1 MHLILYRNDIEK
13 STFMKRLVF
22 RLLAIASII
31 IAPLT
36 LKAQEES
43 SALQLIGPS
52 TGSGTVGSQGTQA
65 LHLTLD
71 QALEIALSENNTI
84 KIADMTVE
92 KTGYARKGS
101 YAALYPNISANGS
114 YQRTLKKQVM
124 VMDMG
129 GQPMEIKVGRDNNI
143 STSASA
149 SMPIV
154 NAQLWESLKLSGLDV
169 ELAVEQARSSKIAMV
184 KQVKQAFYA
193 VLLAEK
199 SLDVVTNVYDNAQK
213 NYEKTLQRFNV
224 GKASEVERLRAQVTM
239 MNAEPNVSSAEN
251 AVLLATW
258 QLKAIMGIDLNTE
271 VEVVGNLDDYTT
283 QLLSPYIS
291 EEDLSKN
298 SSLLQLGIQGRMLES
313 TIRMQKKQ
321 YIPTLA
327 ANINYN
333 YNAMGDDEL
342 RWFPSSTAAVS
353 LSIPIFDGLQ
363 KHYNIKQSKINK
375 NMLDLQREDT
385 ERNLR
390 VAIRNY
396 NDQMALC
403 IKNYQA
409 ADATVGIAQ
418 KSYDISEKMYEV
430 GKATMVE
437 LNDAQVSLMQ
447 AQLTQAQAVYNF
459 MVAKASLDELIG
471 KEE

>member
-1 MHLILYRNDIEK
+1 
-13 STFMKRLVF
+13 MKRLIF
-22 RLLAIASII
+22 RILALTTIVII
-31 IAPLT
+31 PMII
-36 LKAQEES
+36 KAQDDP
-43 SALQLIGPS
+43 SALQQ
-52 TGSGTVGSQGTQA
+52 VQGTQP
-65 LHLTLD
+65 LRLTLD
-71 QALEIALSENNTI
+71 QALEIALSESNTI
-84 KIADMTVE
+84 KIADLTIE
-92 KTGYARKGS
+92 KSGYAQKGS
-101 YAALYPNISANGS
+101 YAALYPNVSVSGS
-114 YQRTLKKQVM
+114 YQRTLLKQVM

-129 GQPMEIKVGRDNNI
+129 GQAMEIKVGRDNNI
-143 STSASA
+143 NTSASA
-149 SMPIV
+149 SMPLV
-154 NAQLWESLKLSGLDV
+154 NAQLWESLKLSGMDV

-193 VLLAEK
+193 VLLAQK
-199 SLDVVTNVYDNAQK
+199 SLDVVSNVYENAQK

-258 QLKAIMGIDLNTE
+258 QLKAVMGINLDTD
-271 VEVVGNLDDYTT
+271 VEVVGDLNDYTA
-283 QLLSPYIS
+283 QMLSPYIS
-291 EEDLSKN
+291 EDDLSNN

-321 YIPTLA
+321 YLPTLA
-327 ANINYN
+327 ASINYN
-333 YNAMGDDEL
+333 YSAMGDEEL

-353 LSIPIFDGLQ
+353 LCIPVFDGFQ
-363 KHYNIKQSKINK
+363 KRYNIKQSKINK
-375 NMLDLQREDT
+375 NMLDLQLEDT

-390 VAIRNY
+390 IGIRNY

-409 ADATVGIAQ
+409 ANATVEIAQ

-430 GKATMVE
+430 GKATLVE
-437 LNDAQVSLMQ
+437 LNDAQLALQQ

-459 MVAKASLDELIG
+459 MVTKASLDELIG

>member
-1 MHLILYRNDIEK
+1 
-13 STFMKRLVF
+13 MKRLVF
-22 RLLAIASII
+22 RLLALTTII
-31 IAPLT
+31 IAPLVLTAQDDPST
-36 LKAQEES
+36 LQPS
-43 SALQLIGPS
+43 HPS
-52 TGSGTVGSQGTQA
+52 TGSRTIESQGAQEQE
-65 LHLTLD
+65 LQDIQLTLE
-71 QALEIALSENNTI
+71 QALEIALSENNSI
-84 KIADMTVE
+84 KIADMTIE
-92 KTGYARKGS
+92 KSGYAKKGS
-101 YAALYPNISANGS
+101 YAALYPNISLSGS
-114 YQRTLKKQVM
+114 YQRTLLKQTM

-129 GQPMEIKVGRDNNI
+129 GQTMEIKVGRDNNI
-143 STSASA
+143 TTTATA
-149 SMPIV
+149 SMPLV
-154 NAQLWESLKLSGLDV
+154 NASLWESLKLSGMDV

-199 SLDVVTNVYDNAQK
+199 SLEVVTNVYDNAQK

-224 GKASEVERLRAQVTM
+224 GKASELERLRAQVTM

-258 QLKAIMGIDLNTE
+258 QLKAVMGIDLNTR
-271 VEVVGNLDDYTT
+271 VKVVGDLNDYTD
-283 QLLSPYIS
+283 QLLAPYVS
-291 EEDLSKN
+291 EEDLSNN

-313 TIRMQKKQ
+313 TIKMQKKQ

-333 YNAMGDDEL
+333 YSAMGDDEL

-363 KHYNIKQSKINK
+363 KHFNIKQSKINK
-375 NMLDLQREDT
+375 SMLDLQREDT

-390 VAIRNY
+390 IAIRNY

-409 ADATVGIAQ
+409 ANATVGIAQ

-437 LNDAQVSLMQ
+437 LNDAQVALMQ
-447 AQLTQAQAVYNF
+447 SQLTQAQAVYNF

>member
-1 MHLILYRNDIEK
+1 MML
-13 STFMKRLVF
+13 S
-22 RLLAIASII
+22 
-31 IAPLT
+31 
-36 LKAQEES
+36 AQDDS
-43 SALQLIGPS
+43 SALRQGQ
-52 TGSGTVGSQGTQA
+52 GSET
-65 LHLTLD
+65 LRLTLD
-71 QALEIALSENNTI
+71 QALEIALSESNTI

-101 YAALYPNISANGS
+101 YAALYPNINISGS
-114 YQRTLKKQVM
+114 YQRTLLKQVM
-124 VMDMG
+124 VMEMPNPITG
-129 GQPMEIKVGRDNNI
+129 ETQTAEIKMGRDNNI
-143 STSASA
+143 NTSASA

-154 NAQLWESLKLSGLDV
+154 NAQLWESLKLSGMDV
-169 ELAVEQARSSKIAMV
+169 ELAVEQARSSKIALV

-193 VLLAEK
+193 VLLAQK
-199 SLDVVTNVYDNAQK
+199 SHEVVANVYENAQK

-224 GKASEVERLRAQVTM
+224 GKASEVEHLRAQVTM

-251 AVLLATW
+251 AVMLATW
-258 QLKAIMGIDLNTE
+258 QLKAVMGIDLDTD
-271 VEVVGNLDDYTT
+271 VEVVGDLNDYTAQMLT
-283 QLLSPYIS
+283 PYVS
-291 EEDLSKN
+291 EEDLSNN

-321 YIPTLA
+321 YLPTLA
-327 ANINYN
+327 ASINYN
-333 YNAMGDDEL
+333 YSAMGDEEL

-353 LSIPIFDGLQ
+353 LSIPIFDGFQ
-363 KHYNIKQSKINK
+363 KHYSIKQSKINK

-390 VAIRNY
+390 IGIRNY

-409 ADATVGIAQ
+409 AEATVEIAQ

-430 GKATMVE
+430 GKATLVE
-437 LNDAQVSLMQ
+437 LNDAQLALQQ

-459 MVAKASLDELIG
+459 MVTKASLDELIG

>member
-1 MHLILYRNDIEK
+1 MML
-13 STFMKRLVF
+13 S
-22 RLLAIASII
+22 
-31 IAPLT
+31 
-36 LKAQEES
+36 AQDDS
-43 SALQLIGPS
+43 SALRQGQ
-52 TGSGTVGSQGTQA
+52 GSET
-65 LHLTLD
+65 LRLTLD
-71 QALEIALSENNTI
+71 QALEIALSESNTV

-92 KTGYARKGS
+92 KSGYAEKGS
-101 YAALYPNISANGS
+101 YSALYPNISANGS

-129 GQPMEIKVGRDNNI
+129 GQAMEIKVGRDNSINA
-143 STSASA
+143 TATA

-154 NAQLWESLKLSGLDV
+154 NAQLWESLKLSGMDV
-169 ELAVEQARSSKIAMV
+169 ELAVEQARSSKIALV

-193 VLLAEK
+193 VLLAQK
-199 SLDVVTNVYDNAQK
+199 SHEVVANVYENAQK

-224 GKASEVERLRAQVTM
+224 GKASEVEHLRAQVTM

-251 AVLLATW
+251 AVMLATW
-258 QLKAIMGIDLNTE
+258 QLKAVMGIDLDTDI
-271 VEVVGNLDDYTT
+271 EVVGDLNDYTAQMLT
-283 QLLSPYIS
+283 PYVS
-291 EEDLSKN
+291 EEDLSNN

-321 YIPTLA
+321 YLPTLA
-327 ANINYN
+327 ASINYN
-333 YNAMGDDEL
+333 YSAMGDEEL

-353 LSIPIFDGLQ
+353 LSIPIFDGFQ
-363 KHYNIKQSKINK
+363 KHYSIKQSKINK

-390 VAIRNY
+390 IGIRNY

-409 ADATVGIAQ
+409 AEATVEIAQ

-430 GKATMVE
+430 GKATLVE
-437 LNDAQVSLMQ
+437 LNDAQLALQQ

-459 MVAKASLDELIG
+459 MVTKASLDELIG

>member
-1 MHLILYRNDIEK
+1 MKKLIFN
-13 STFMKRLVF
+13 V
-22 RLLAIASII
+22 LAITAITFIPLFSYAQADAS
-31 IAPLT
+31 A
-36 LKAQEES
+36 S
-43 SALQLIGPS
+43 SEVLRI
-52 TGSGTVGSQGTQA
+52 
-65 LHLTLD
+65 TLD
-71 QALEIALSENNTI
+71 QALEIALSENNTL

-129 GQPMEIKVGRDNNI
+129 GHPMEIKVGRDNNI
-143 STSASA
+143 NTSATA
-149 SMPIV
+149 SMPLV

-169 ELAVEQARSSKIAMV
+169 ELAVEQARSSKIAMI

-199 SLDVVTNVYDNAQK
+199 SLNVVTEVYENARK
-213 NYEKTLQRFNV
+213 NYEKTEQRFNV

-251 AVLLATW
+251 SVLLATW
-258 QLKAIMGIDLNTE
+258 QLKAIMGIDLDTE
-271 VEVVGNLDDYTT
+271 VEVLGDLNDYVDNMLTPYVSEDD
-283 QLLSPYIS
+283 IS
-291 EEDLSKN
+291 NN
-298 SSLLQLGIQGRMLES
+298 SSLLQLDIQDRMLES

-321 YIPTLA
+321 YLPTLA
-327 ANINYN
+327 ASINYN
-333 YNAMGDDEL
+333 YNAMGDDSL
-342 RWFPSSTAAVS
+342 SWFPSSTAALS
-353 LSIPIFDGLQ
+353 LSIPIFDGFQ
-363 KHYNIKQSKINK
+363 KRFNIKQSKVSK
-375 NMLDLQREDT
+375 NMLELQREDT

-390 VAIRNY
+390 IGIRNF

-409 ADATVGIAQ
+409 ANATVEIAK
-418 KSYDISEKMYEV
+418 KSYDISQKMYEV

-437 LNDAQVSLMQ
+437 LNDSQVALMQ

>member
-1 MHLILYRNDIEK
+1 
-13 STFMKRLVF
+13 MKRLNIS
-22 RLLAIASII
+22 LIAF
-31 IAPLT
+31 IALFFAT
-36 LKAQEES
+36 TTVKAQENQP
-43 SALQLIGPS
+43 LQL
-52 TGSGTVGSQGTQA
+52 
-65 LHLTLD
+65 TLE
-71 QALEIALSENNTI
+71 QALEIALSESNTI
-84 KIADMTVE
+84 KIADMTIE
-92 KTGYARKGS
+92 KSGYAKKGS
-101 YAALYPNISANGS
+101 YAALYPNVSVNSS
-114 YQRTLKKQVM
+114 YQRTLLKQVM

-129 GQPMEIKVGRDNNI
+129 GQAMEIKVGRDNNI
-143 STSASA
+143 SASASA
-149 SMPIV
+149 SMPLV
-154 NAQLWESLKLSGLDV
+154 NASLWESLKLSGMDV
-169 ELAVEQARSSKIAMV
+169 EMAVEQARSSKIAMV

-193 VLLAEK
+193 VLLAQESYK
-199 SLDVVTNVYDNAQK
+199 VMNQVYENAQK

-239 MNAEPNVSSAEN
+239 LNAEPNVSSAEN

-258 QLKAIMGIDLNTE
+258 QLKAVMGIDLGTE
-271 VEVVGNLDDYTT
+271 VEVVGNLNDYTQQMLT
-283 QLLSPYIS
+283 PYVS
-291 EEDLSKN
+291 EDDLSNN
-298 SSLLQLGIQGRMLES
+298 SSLLQLGIQDRMLES

-321 YIPTLA
+321 YIPSLA

-333 YNAMGDDEL
+333 YSAMGDEEL

-353 LSIPIFDGLQ
+353 LSIPVFDGFQ
-363 KHYNIKQSKINK
+363 KHYNILQSKK
-375 NMLDLQREDT
+375 TRDMLDLQREDT

-390 VAIRNY
+390 IAIRNY

-409 ADATVGIAQ
+409 ANATVDIAQ

-437 LNDAQVSLMQ
+437 LNDAQVALLQ

-471 KEE
+471 KAE

>member
-1 MHLILYRNDIEK
+1 ML
-13 STFMKRLVF
+13 S
-22 RLLAIASII
+22 
-31 IAPLT
+31 
-36 LKAQEES
+36 AQDDS
-43 SALQLIGPS
+43 SALRQGQ
-52 TGSGTVGSQGTQA
+52 GSET
-65 LHLTLD
+65 LRLTLD
-71 QALEIALSENNTI
+71 QALEIALSESNTV

-92 KTGYARKGS
+92 KSGYAEKGS
-101 YAALYPNISANGS
+101 YSALYPNISANGS

-129 GQPMEIKVGRDNNI
+129 GQAMEIKVGRDNSINA
-143 STSASA
+143 TATA

-154 NAQLWESLKLSGLDV
+154 NAQLWESLKLSGMDV
-169 ELAVEQARSSKIAMV
+169 ELAVEQARSSKIALV

-193 VLLAEK
+193 VLLAQK
-199 SLDVVTNVYDNAQK
+199 SHEVVANVYENAQK

-224 GKASEVERLRAQVTM
+224 GKASEVEHLRAQVTM

-251 AVLLATW
+251 AVMLATW
-258 QLKAIMGIDLNTE
+258 QLKAVMGIDLDTD
-271 VEVVGNLDDYTT
+271 VEVVGDLNDYTAQMLT
-283 QLLSPYIS
+283 PYVS
-291 EEDLSKN
+291 EEDLSNN

-321 YIPTLA
+321 YLPTLA
-327 ANINYN
+327 ASINYN
-333 YNAMGDDEL
+333 YSAMGDEEL

-353 LSIPIFDGLQ
+353 LSIPIFDGFQ
-363 KHYNIKQSKINK
+363 KHYSIKQSKINK

-390 VAIRNY
+390 IGIRNY
-396 NDQMALC
+396 NDQMSLC

-409 ADATVGIAQ
+409 AEATVEIAQ

-430 GKATMVE
+430 GKATLVE
-437 LNDAQVSLMQ
+437 LNDAQLALQQ

-459 MVAKASLDELIG
+459 MVTKASLDELIG